1 MGKKRDIVKEMEY
14 LQRVK
19 KEAEERLAAMK
30 KQALEELGLALIKA
44 RLQGEDMILPQPLE
58 ERVAVLLEMMGEDLR
73 SRKKSK
79 GKAA

>member
-30 KQALEELGLALIKA
+30 KQALEELGLALLKA
-44 RLQGEDMILPQPLE
+44 RLQGEDMILPQSLE

-73 SRKKSK
+73 SKKKSK

>member
-1 MGKKRDIVKEMEY
+1 MGKKRDIVKEMEH

-30 KQALEELGLALIKA
+30 KQALEELGLALLKA

-58 ERVAVLLEMMGEDLR
+58 ERVTVLLEMIGEDLR

-79 GKAA
+79 GKGA

>member
-1 MGKKRDIVKEMEY
+1 MGKKRDIVKEMEH

-30 KQALEELGLALIKA
+30 KQALEELGLALLKA
-44 RLQGEDMILPQPLE
+44 RLHGEDMILPQPIE

-79 GKAA
+79 GKVA

>member
-1 MGKKRDIVKEMEY
+1 MGKKRDIVKEMEH

-30 KQALEELGLALIKA
+30 KQALEELGLAILKA

>member
-30 KQALEELGLALIKA
+30 KQALEELGLALLKA